1 MRLFDFFK
9 KRSSDAELIFESSE
23 SERISSTQ
31 ALRLS
36 AVYACVNLL
45 SQTISTLPFNIYERT
60 ENGSQKAARH
70 PLSKLL
76 SIAPNDDM
84 NAQIFL
90 ATLVSTVLLKGNA
103 FVRPIRA
110 RNGAIIRLDLLD
122 SDAINIDI
130 NAKKYYY
137 TSDQGMVAFSYKEL
151 VNVLFTPSA
160 NGIKGLTP
168 IEQCQK
174 TLGLST
180 AIDDS
185 GTAFFKNRAMP
196 SGVLSFDAKMSD
208 AQFDEIRKSMSAGF
222 KGKNAGRLMI
232 LEAGGKFSQLS
243 INNSDA
249 QFIEVKNFQIADIAR
264 IFRVPPHLI
273 GELSRATFSN
283 IEHQKIDFID
293 STIRPL
299 CESIESAFAH
309 RLLSESEQEK
319 FYFKFNL
326 AGLLRGDMKSRFEAY
341 NLGRNMGVYSA
352 NDIRRL
358 EDLNEIDGGD
368 IYLQP
373 LNMTEQ
379 GAKDERN
386 KNEINK
392 I

>member
-1 MRLFDFFK
+1 MKLFDFFK
-9 KRSSDAELIFESSE
+9 KRSSDAELIFESNDSD
-23 SERISSTQ
+23 SISSTQ
-31 ALRLS
+31 AMRLS

-60 ENGSQKAARH
+60 ENGSQKALNH
-70 PLSKLL
+70 PLSRLL

-90 ATLVSTVLLKGNA
+90 ATLVSTVLLRGNA
-103 FVRPIRA
+103 FVRPVRA
-110 RNGAIIRLDLLD
+110 RNGAILRLELLD
-122 SDAINIDI
+122 SEAMSIDT

-137 TSDQGMVAFSYKEL
+137 SSSNGAIEFSYKEL
-151 VNVLFTPSA
+151 VNVLFTPSQ
-160 NGIKGLTP
+160 NGIVGLTP
-168 IEQCQK
+168 IAQCQK

-180 AIDDS
+180 AIDES

-208 AQFDEIRKSMSAGF
+208 AQFDEIRKAMSAGF

-232 LEAGGKFSQLS
+232 LESGGKFSQLS
-243 INNSDA
+243 INNADA

-309 RLLSESEQEK
+309 RLLNASEQDRY
-319 FYFKFNL
+319 YFKFNL

-358 EDLNEIDGGD
+358 EDLNEIEGGD

-373 LNMTEQ
+373 LNMKEQ
-379 GAKDERN
+379 RGKR
-386 KNEINK
+386 
-392 I
+392 